1 MGDRI
6 GVPLPDAWAEAQANG
21 RPWDAE
27 IDNDVLDL
35 GARPEVQRLFQL
47 KSALIKMFCKH
58 RVVKPDQDRLAD
70 FQGWGSKVAG
80 WAEHGSLGLI
90 T

>member
-1 MGDRI
+1 M
-6 GVPLPDAWAEAQANG
+6 
-21 RPWDAE
+21 
-27 IDNDVLDL
+27 LDL

-47 KSALIKMFCKH
+47 TSALIKMFCKH

-90 T
+90 TQALFKIEGFHFFTFHGNQR